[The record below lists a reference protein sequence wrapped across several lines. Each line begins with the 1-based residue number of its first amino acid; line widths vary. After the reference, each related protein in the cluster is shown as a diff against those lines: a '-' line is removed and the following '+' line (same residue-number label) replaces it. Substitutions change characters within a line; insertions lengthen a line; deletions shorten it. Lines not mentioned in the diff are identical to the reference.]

1 MKLAGLCRAPG
12 TNGAQG
18 RWFAEITSE
27 RHCGVAP
34 HDTHDRENTMS
45 DTVDSNNDDLSQD
58 ESLTAE
64 ELRELA
70 AESELEA
77 TPEQMQALLEFI
89 QDAGGI
95 DEAKTLLERLK
106 SAA

>member
-1 MKLAGLCRAPG
+1 
-12 TNGAQG
+12 
-18 RWFAEITSE
+18 
-27 RHCGVAP
+27 
-34 HDTHDRENTMS
+34 MS
-45 DTVDSNNDDLSQD
+45 DTMDSNDDALAQ
-58 ESLTAE
+58 EEALTVE

-77 TPEQMQALLEFI
+77 TPEQMRALLEFI
-89 QDAGGI
+89 QDAGGV